1 MTGEF
6 LLPCFLLSN
15 FCFPVSLYSFKER
28 KNMKVIR
35 KKWSFL
41 KFFLLPI
48 LVLFSA
54 TFCVSQEDDF
64 RGLREQMVRT
74 QIESRGIDDEKVLD
88 AFRNVER
95 HRFVLPRY
103 VSMAYRDSPLPIE
116 EGQTISQPYIVAYM
130 TENLN
135 LEKDDKVLE
144 IGTGSGYQAAILAEI
159 VDSVYT
165 IEIFESLGKRARQ
178 LFNELGYDNIYTKI
192 GDGFKGWPEHAPFDA
207 IIVTAAPSNIPDP
220 LENQLAEGGRMI
232 IPVGGDAVQ
241 ELVLLR
247 KRNGKIKQQSILPV
261 RFVPMIS
268 DDGEKY

>member
-1 MTGEF
+1 M
-6 LLPCFLLSN
+6 
-15 FCFPVSLYSFKER
+15 
-28 KNMKVIR
+28 KNIR
-35 KKWSFL
+35 KIIGSLRILLTLIFL
-41 KFFLLPI
+41 FFS
-48 LVLFSA
+48 VSY
-54 TFCVSQEDDF
+54 CVPQEDNF

-74 QIESRGIDDEKVLD
+74 QLEARGIDDEKVLD

-103 VSMAYRDSPLPIE
+103 VSMAYRDSPLPID
-116 EGQTISQPYIVAYM
+116 EGQTISQPYIVALM
-130 TENLN
+130 TETLN

-165 IEIFESLGKRARQ
+165 IEIFEKLGKKARQ

-192 GDGFKGWPEHAPFDA
+192 GDGYKGWPGQAPFDA
-207 IIVTAAPSNIPDP
+207 IIVTAAPSDIPEP
-220 LENQLAEGGRMI
+220 LKNQLAEGGRMI

-241 ELVLLR
+241 ELVLLK
-247 KRNGKIKQQSILPV
+247 KRNGKIRQQSVLPV